1 MSHFQ
6 NAFNYYDSK
15 LKSSETA
22 NTSES
27 TANTSSYHYQ
37 AVGALYA
44 HQNNIKL
51 ASEEFKNAV
60 DVNPGNLAAR
70 NDLALTYA
78 RQNRLKEAENEL
90 NIAIVRS
97 SFYLN

>member
-15 LKSSETA
+15 LKSSETGG
-22 NTSES
+22 S
-27 TANTSSYHYQ
+27 NTSSYHYQ